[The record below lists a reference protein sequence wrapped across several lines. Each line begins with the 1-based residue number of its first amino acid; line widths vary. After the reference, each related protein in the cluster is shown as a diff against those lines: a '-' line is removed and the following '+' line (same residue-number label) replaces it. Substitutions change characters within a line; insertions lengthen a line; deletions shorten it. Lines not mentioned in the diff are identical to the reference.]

1 MTILNLEDLDQY
13 KFEDEADIQKL
24 LEETKE
30 SLKILLTKDIP
41 KLLSNIQKQLE
52 KKLQSVLRNFSNSV
66 LDAFRVETVSDYF
79 VAVKL
84 YGEELSTA
92 LYGLQLQFTGL
103 KMAVIQLAAP
113 LLQVL
118 LPAVQ
123 TVIGAITRLTLSIA
137 QALQTFFLGSQT
149 TDGFTDSVN
158 NAVTGSNKLKK
169 SLAGFDQI
177 TRLSDNSSSGSILS
191 SQTITELT
199 GNWKK
204 LSDKLTQILSPL
216 KALDFTPAA
225 KSLERLKTALEPITR
240 TLFAGLEWAWYNLF
254 VPLAQWT
261 VEKLLPVFLDTLTA
275 ALNGLGRIV
284 EELKPVFQWLWENFL
299 KPLAQWAGDQ
309 IISGLQGLT
318 DKLNGVSGWI
328 GKNQSPVDKIIA
340 SGKSLSELLAQMV
353 TDAMGLNTATNA
365 VSGSFGTLLQG
376 FFSAINPFSNTNTAL
391 GAMSTTL
398 SGLANAFG
406 LVDTASSTVWGNI
419 KSIWEKA
426 WNWLKEKT
434 VDPAYSGL
442 KDTVNA
448 IIGLINRM
456 LSGFCTGINT
466 VSGAVNKLS
475 FKVPDWVP
483 VIGGKQMG
491 FDLKTV
497 TAPQIPY
504 LAQGAVLP
512 ANKPFMAVVG
522 DQRHGTNI
530 EAPLTT
536 IQEAVALVMQDQTAA
551 LLAGFEASVG
561 VQRQILEAVLGIH
574 IGDETIAAAA
584 QRYSRKMAVLTG
596 G

>member
-1 MTILNLEDLDQY
+1 MTILDLEDLDPSKY
-13 KFEDEADIQKL
+13 ESDVV
-24 LEETKE
+24 LEKMIKETIG
-30 SLKILLTKDIP
+30 SLQILLQKDLP
-41 KLLSNIQKQLE
+41 KFFSKPLKQLE
-52 KKLQSVLRNFSNSV
+52 KRIQSAFRNFNTSI
-66 LDAFRVETVSDYF
+66 LDAFSVDTVSQYF
-79 VAVKL
+79 VSAKL
-84 YGEELSTA
+84 YGQEFA
-92 LYGLQLQFTGL
+92 GVLYSLQLQFTAL
-103 KMAVIQLAAP
+103 KTAVVQLAAP

-118 LPAVQ
+118 LPAVR
-123 TVIGAITRLTLSIA
+123 TVIGSITQLTLSIA
-137 QALQTFFLGSQT
+137 QALQTFFLGGQKADT
-149 TDGFTDSVN
+149 FTDSLN
-158 NAVTGSNKLKK
+158 QAVSGSKKLKK

-177 TRLSDNSSSGSILS
+177 TRLGDNSGSGSILS
-191 SQTITELT
+191 AKTVTELT

-204 LSDKLTQILSPL
+204 LSDKLVQILSPL
-216 KALDFTPAA
+216 KKLDFTSAA
-225 KSLERLKTALEPITR
+225 KSLERLKSALEPITR

-261 VEKLLPVFLDTLTA
+261 VEELLPVFLDTLTA

-299 KPLAQWAGDQ
+299 KPLAQWAGNQ
-309 IISGLQGLT
+309 IIADLQRLT
-318 DKLNGVSGWI
+318 DKLNGVSDWVGE
-328 GKNQSPVDKIIA
+328 NQSPVDQIIS
-340 SGKSLSELLAQMV
+340 SGKNLAVIISKMVGYVLGLDSASSLA
-353 TDAMGLNTATNA
+353 NN
-365 VSGSFGTLLQG
+365 SFGMLLQG
-376 FFSAINPFSNTNTAL
+376 FASALNPFKNTNTAV
-391 GAMSTTL
+391 GTMTNTL

-406 LVDTASSTVWGNI
+406 VVDSASNTVWGNL
-419 KSIWEKA
+419 KSVWETA
-426 WNWLKEKT
+426 WSWLKEKS
-434 VDPAYSGL
+434 VDPTYSGL
-442 KDTVNA
+442 KNAVNA
-448 IIGLINRM
+448 IISLINRM

-483 VIGGKQMG
+483 VLGGKQMG
-491 FDLKTV
+491 FNLKTI

-536 IQEAVALVMQDQTAA
+536 IQEAVALVMQDQTQA

-561 VQRQILEAVLGIH
+561 VQRDILEAVLGIH

-584 QRYSRKMAVLTG
+584 QRYSHKMAVMTG

>member
-191 SQTITELT
+191 LQTITELT

>member
-79 VAVKL
+79 VAVKH

>member
-442 KDTVNA
+442 KETVNA

>member
-434 VDPAYSGL
+434 VDPVYSGL